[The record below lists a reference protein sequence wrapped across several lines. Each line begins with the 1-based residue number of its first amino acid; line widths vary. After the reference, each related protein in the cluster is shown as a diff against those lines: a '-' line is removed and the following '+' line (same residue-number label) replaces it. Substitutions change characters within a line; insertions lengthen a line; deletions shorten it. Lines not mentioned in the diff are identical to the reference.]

1 MINHLSMKM
10 LASILILSALLSFTS
25 KKQQPIAPK
34 AGRDTVRDLSKQ
46 PKHKVVTGRS
56 ARMRLQQ
63 KQIAYHKKQIKKVD
77 EAQKQLEKD
86 TAKHP

>member
-1 MINHLSMKM
+1 MKM
-10 LASILILSALLSFTS
+10 LASILILSALLSLTS

>member
-1 MINHLSMKM
+1 MK
-10 LASILILSALLSFTS
+10 LLVFTLLLSASLCFAA
-25 KKQQPIAPK
+25 KKQQPVAAN
-34 AGRDTVRDLSKQ
+34 AGRDTVRDLSKR
-46 PKHKVVTGRS
+46 PKPKVVTGRN

-86 TAKHP
+86 TAKHR

>member
-1 MINHLSMKM
+1 MKT
-10 LASILILSALLSFTS
+10 LAFVFLLFASLNLTA
-25 KKQQPIAPK
+25 KTQQPIAPK

>member
-1 MINHLSMKM
+1 
-10 LASILILSALLSFTS
+10 
-25 KKQQPIAPK
+25 
-34 AGRDTVRDLSKQ
+34 VRDLSKQ
-46 PKHKVVTGRS
+46 PKAKVVTGRS

-77 EAQKQLEKD
+77 DAQKQLEKD

>member
-1 MINHLSMKM
+1 MKM

>member
-1 MINHLSMKM
+1 MKM
-10 LASILILSALLSFTS
+10 LAFILILSALLSFTS

-86 TAKHP
+86 TAKHR

>member
-1 MINHLSMKM
+1 M
-10 LASILILSALLSFTS
+10 LVFIFLLSASLNFTA
-25 KKQQPIAPK
+25 KKQQPVAPK

-46 PKHKVVTGRS
+46 PKPKVVTGHS

-77 EAQKQLEKD
+77 DAQKQLEKD

>member
-1 MINHLSMKM
+1 MKM
-10 LASILILSALLSFTS
+10 LAFILILSALLSFTS